1 MEQPAFADL
10 EYRGKR
16 RRTRR
21 VDRSWKGKD
30 LCNRVERVLS
40 YRCAGASYRNRA
52 IQPVAGEFA
61 GFRRWFDKKAFPAP
75 MPQVPCKEL
84 IPFTDGPEH
93 IIIRA

>member
-21 VDRSWKGKD
+21 GPF
-30 LCNRVERVLS
+30 LE
-40 YRCAGASYRNRA
+40 G
-52 IQPVAGEFA
+52 QGPVQSGGTGPELQLRRRQLQKQGDSARGGEFA

-84 IPFTDGPEH
+84 IPFADGPEH
-93 IIIRA
+93 TIIRA